1 MKPIIFSVK
10 HKFTDILLEIYKN
23 AHFNDFYKCQSRAV
37 IGMGV
42 RGSRYEGSDE
52 SDNGTVE
59 VNQNDSIHT
68 HKVKADHNGVLQQP
82 SSINEVVGPS
92 VQVPPVTEDDG
103 NVSVTDFKASHMMFD
118 VRLVNTGS
126 KKMRE
131 ASLKMN
137 RFPETVREL
146 KEALEEEL
154 QIPTYDQ
161 VVIFGSEQLDD
172 KKKIEFYRIKDG
184 DLITVKYTS
193 AFDIKT
199 FRLLLKDLTNA
210 KNFLKDVQGELSLE
224 KSSPDFRQRLSL
236 QLHVSD
242 IAQRVKDLDKSRS
255 SPYHVVNR
263 WTLGEFL
270 IRSEGLPLIDELH
283 SILVRIPLSTICH
296 VDLLLLERSILRMLW
311 NATIALS
318 YLQQRDAFINFDNV
332 IRSFCR
338 VRVAEGPI
346 TPPANRC
353 VSKASII
360 EHVIFIVY
368 YSLSALLE

>member
-1 MKPIIFSVK
+1 
-10 HKFTDILLEIYKN
+10 
-23 AHFNDFYKCQSRAV
+23 
-37 IGMGV
+37 MGV
-42 RGSRYEGSDE
+42 RGSRYEGIDE
-52 SDNGTVE
+52 SKYEIVE
-59 VNQNDSIHT
+59 VNQNDSSNT
-68 HKVKADHNGVLQQP
+68 HEVKTHRNGTLQPP
-82 SSINEVVGPS
+82 SSIEVV
-92 VQVPPVTEDDG
+92 QTPPVIKEEDE
-103 NVSVTDFKASHMMFD
+103 NVRGRDCEVSHVMLD

-126 KKMRE
+126 KKMGE

-137 RFPETVREL
+137 RFPETVKEL

-172 KKKIEFYRIKDG
+172 KKKLHFYRIKDG

-193 AFDIKT
+193 TVDIKT
-199 FRLLLKDLTNA
+199 FRLLLKDLKNA
-210 KNFLKDVQGELSLE
+210 TSFLRDVEDELSLE

-242 IAQRVKDLDKSRS
+242 IAQRVKDLNADPRS
-255 SPYHVVNR
+255 SPHSFVK
-263 WTLGEFL
+263 WLALGEFL
-270 IRSEGLPLIDELH
+270 IRSGGLSLIDELH

-296 VDLLLLERSILRMLW
+296 VDLLLLERSILHMLW
-311 NATIALS
+311 SATIALS

-353 VSKASII
+353 VSKASMI
-360 EHVIFIVY
+360 EHVINIVY
-368 YSLSALLE
+368 HSLSALLT

>member
-1 MKPIIFSVK
+1 
-10 HKFTDILLEIYKN
+10 
-23 AHFNDFYKCQSRAV
+23 
-37 IGMGV
+37 MGV
-42 RGSRYEGSDE
+42 KGSRYGGIDDSKYEI
-52 SDNGTVE
+52 VE
-59 VNQNDSIHT
+59 VNQNDSNNT
-68 HKVKADHNGVLQQP
+68 HEVKTHRNGTLQPP
-82 SSINEVVGPS
+82 SSIEVV
-92 VQVPPVTEDDG
+92 QTPPVIKEEDE
-103 NVSVTDFKASHMMFD
+103 NVRGRDCEVSHVMFD
-118 VRLVNTGS
+118 VRLVNTRS
-126 KKMRE
+126 KKMGE

-172 KKKIEFYRIKDG
+172 KKKLHFYRIKDG

-193 AFDIKT
+193 TFDIKT

-210 KNFLKDVQGELSLE
+210 TSFLRDVEDELSLE

-242 IAQRVKDLDKSRS
+242 IAQRVKDLYDLRP
-255 SPYHVVNR
+255 SPHNFVNR
-263 WTLGEFL
+263 WALGEFL
-270 IRSEGLPLIDELH
+270 IRSEGLCLIDELH

-296 VDLLLLERSILRMLW
+296 VDLLLLERTILRMLW
-311 NATIALS
+311 NATIALT

-346 TPPANRC
+346 TPPANPC
-353 VSKASII
+353 VSNASMID
-360 EHVIFIVY
+360 HVIYIVY
-368 YSLSALLE
+368 HSLSALLE

>member
-1 MKPIIFSVK
+1 
-10 HKFTDILLEIYKN
+10 
-23 AHFNDFYKCQSRAV
+23 
-37 IGMGV
+37 MGV

-68 HKVKADHNGVLQQP
+68 HKVKADRNGVLQQP
-82 SSINEVVGPS
+82 SSINEVVGPRI
-92 VQVPPVTEDDG
+92 QVPPVTEDDG
-103 NVSVTDFKASHMMFD
+103 NVSVTDCKASHVMFD

-131 ASLKMN
+131 AALKMI
-137 RFPETVREL
+137 RFPETVTEL
-146 KEALEEEL
+146 KEALEGEL
-154 QIPTYDQ
+154 QIPMYDQ

-210 KNFLKDVQGELSLE
+210 KNFLKDVQGELSLV

-242 IAQRVKDLDKSRS
+242 IAQRLNYLHDPPSN
-255 SPYHVVNR
+255 PHYVVNR

-270 IRSEGLPLIDELH
+270 IRSGGLSLIDELH
-283 SILVRIPLSTICH
+283 SILVRIPLSTVCH
-296 VDLLLLERSILRMLW
+296 VDLLLLERSILHLLW
-311 NATIALS
+311 GAAIALS
-318 YLQQRDAFINFDNV
+318 HLQHREEFINFDNV

-346 TPPANRC
+346 TPPANPC
-353 VSKASII
+353 VSKASMI
-360 EHVIFIVY
+360 EHVIYIVY
-368 YSLSALLE
+368 HCLSALLE